1 MSVELNLTAKEIYEK
16 EIRKSRVKGYSE
28 EDVNDYLDLIIEDY
42 MKLDKLITKLKEL
55 EIENQNLKIKI
66 EALKNTSREDKPVQV
81 TNLDILKRLSKL
93 ETAVFG
99 PNNVDHDLY

>member
-16 EIRKSRVKGYSE
+16 EFRKSRAKGYSE

-42 MKLDKLITKLKEL
+42 MKLDKLITRLKEL

-99 PNNVDHDLY
+99 LNNVEHDLY

>member
-16 EIRKSRVKGYSE
+16 EFRKS
-28 EDVNDYLDLIIEDY
+28 
-42 MKLDKLITKLKEL
+42 ITRLKEL

-66 EALKNTSREDKPVQV
+66 EALKNTSREDKPVQI

-99 PNNVDHDLY
+99 TNNIDHDLY

>member
-16 EIRKSRVKGYSE
+16 EFRKSRVKGYSE
-28 EDVNDYLDLIIEDY
+28 EDVNDYLDLISEDY
-42 MKLDKLITKLKEL
+42 MKLDQLITWLKEL

-93 ETAVFG
+93 ETADFG
-99 PNNVDHDLY
+99 TNNTDYDLY

>member
-16 EIRKSRVKGYSE
+16 VFRKSRVKWYSE

-42 MKLDKLITKLKEL
+42 MKLDKLITRLKEL

-99 PNNVDHDLY
+99 TNNTDHDLY

>member
-16 EIRKSRVKGYSE
+16 EFKKSRVKGYSE

-42 MKLDKLITKLKEL
+42 MKLDKLLTRLKEL

-66 EALKNTSREDKPVQV
+66 DALKNANRDERSVQV

-99 PNNVDHDLY
+99 SNGVDYDL